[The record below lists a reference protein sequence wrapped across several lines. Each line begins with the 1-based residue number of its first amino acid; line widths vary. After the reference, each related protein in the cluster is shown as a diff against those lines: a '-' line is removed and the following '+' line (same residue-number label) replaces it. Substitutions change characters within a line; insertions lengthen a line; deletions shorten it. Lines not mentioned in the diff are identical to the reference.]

1 MKSKRTLVIA
11 TVLVALA
18 ALITLGI
25 GRGTRKVQA
34 HGEVPPPINDSKSMV
49 ESAGQIAGPAC
60 MTVKRMGWPTVTK
73 PSTTT
78 GHELTPL
85 RVVSIVPSNIASDL
99 RQQLF
104 AFGDA
109 VAQGSWLPK
118 VGASYGITSSGV
130 HEKIVGAAITD
141 HGQLPCSVTHKWDK
155 TQATSYI
162 EKEITNHSN
171 IAHDGHTVYVLYL
184 PPPCKVIFTGT
195 QTPSFHSSFP
205 NNPLGDGWAAVQPDI
220 ASGATLAQRTDT
232 FTVPASHEIIEA
244 ATDTGKLW
252 ALVADASLKLN
263 QQSPWVAENG
273 RLHVEVG
280 DLCGGTRIRLTEAA
294 GSFLYTRVFANTAT
308 PDPCVPSLGDTYVNT
323 TPEIREPQLSQPGW
337 VSIAPTG
344 TSTKTVKFTIR
355 GWIAGGAQGC
365 TPVWNI
371 SATAVKPGSASGNNG
386 ISPGGVSL
394 SQSTIANAGSAT
406 LSIVVPAGATS
417 GNWLAVKVISTPP
430 GTDPDRDT
438 RHEQLYGVYIN

>member
-1 MKSKRTLVIA
+1 MKTKRTLVIA
-11 TVLVALA
+11 TVIVALA

-25 GRGTRKVQA
+25 VGGARMVQA
-34 HGEVPPPINDSKSMV
+34 RGEAPPPINESNSMV
-49 ESAGQIAGPAC
+49 ESAGQITGPAC
-60 MTVKRMGWPTVTK
+60 VTVKRMGWPTVTK
-73 PSTTT
+73 PNPTT

-118 VGASYGITSSGV
+118 VGASYGITSSGK
-130 HEKIVGAAITD
+130 HEEIVGAAIT
-141 HGQLPCSVTHKWDK
+141 GTSPCGGMPWDK

-162 EKEITNHSN
+162 ENEIATHSN
-171 IAHDGHTVYVLYL
+171 ITHDGHTVYVLYL
-184 PPPCKVIFTGT
+184 PSPCKVIFTDD

-205 NNPLGDGWAAVQPDI
+205 SNPLGDGWAAVQPTI
-220 ASGATLAQRTDT
+220 ASGLTLAQRTDAY
-232 FTVPASHEIIEA
+232 TVPASHEIIEA
-244 ATDTGKLW
+244 ATDTGKVW
-252 ALVADASLKLN
+252 ALVADSSLKLY

-280 DLCGGTRIRLTEAA
+280 DLCGGTRIRVPEAA
-294 GSFLYTRVFANTAT
+294 GSFLYTRVFANTAAS
-308 PDPCVPSLGDTYVNT
+308 DPCVPSLGDTYVNT
-323 TPEIREPQLSQPGW
+323 TPEISQTQLLQPGW
-337 VSIAPTG
+337 VTIAPTR

-355 GWIAGGAQGC
+355 GWIVGGAQGC

-371 SATAVKPGSASGNNG
+371 SATAVKPGSASG
-386 ISPGGVSL
+386 ISPEGVSL
-394 SQSTIANAGSAT
+394 SQATLGNAGSAT

-417 GNWLAVKVISTPP
+417 GKWLAVKVISTPP
-430 GTDPDRDT
+430 GTNPDRDT